1 MLAEADAQQAFV
13 DILAE
18 DVIKPLQ
25 TLKVSREDHF
35 ARDFCSNSRV
45 VWKKLSDDTKHWNEN
60 NLQLSASRYA
70 DHAEKRVVK
79 LQKAYSKRYQRQKY
93 HDADSANVS
102 QRPQNVPNKK
112 LASVTDD
119 ECREAVADLNRLRRA
134 RAEDLE
140 AGYDVGDIL
149 CYNT

>member
-1 MLAEADAQQAFV
+1 M
-13 DILAE
+13 
-18 DVIKPLQ
+18 
-25 TLKVSREDHF
+25 
-35 ARDFCSNSRV
+35 
-45 VWKKLSDDTKHWNEN
+45 
-60 NLQLSASRYA
+60 
-70 DHAEKRVVK
+70 K
-79 LQKAYSKRYQRQKY
+79 LQKAYSKRYQRQEY